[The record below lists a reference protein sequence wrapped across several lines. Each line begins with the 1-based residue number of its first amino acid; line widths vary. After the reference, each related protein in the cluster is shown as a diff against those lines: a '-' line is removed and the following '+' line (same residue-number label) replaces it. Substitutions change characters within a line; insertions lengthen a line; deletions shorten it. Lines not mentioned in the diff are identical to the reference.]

1 MSLLEQTIATIEPA
15 NWEIP
20 QAAAKRINQVMEDDD
35 LSLGGL
41 RDLLLRY
48 LSITGKRHPRKRDR
62 DVFIAQ

>member
-48 LSITGKRHPRKRDR
+48 LSIPG
-62 DVFIAQ
+62 